1 MFKTKVTGIKELER
15 NMADVVKELEDAMET
30 GTQDG
35 AEYAAGIL
43 RRNAPGSLSKGVAT
57 KSLPRKGNY
66 PPNTMVG
73 ILWDGY
79 QHAHLVEFGTGPR
92 YTASGAYRGQ
102 MPADPFFRRSIDE
115 AKSGVKSRIRQ
126 PGKDVIDRRRG

>member
-1 MFKTKVTGIKELER
+1 MKMQVKITGMKELQK
-15 NMADVVKELEDAMET
+15 NMADVIRELDAAMET

-35 AEYAAGIL
+35 AEYAASIL
-43 RRNAPGSLSKGVAT
+43 RRNAPGSISEGVAT
-57 KSLPRKGNY
+57 KPLPRKGDY

-79 QHAHLVEFGTGPR
+79 QHAHLNEFGTGPR

-102 MPADPFFRRSIDE
+102 MPANPFFRRSIDE
-115 AKSGVKSRIRQ
+115 AKAGVKGRIKQ
-126 PGKDVIDRRRG
+126 AGKDVIDRRR